1 MRVKLSPKLSSY
13 IRCSP
18 FLASAASDVD
28 PQPGPSGRGRSRGG
42 GRGKRGRGGAG
53 GRKAAA
59 AAAAAAAAPAVDPT
73 APDDQAATRSGSQPT
88 GTKNQSFC
96 ALPTFTYVQFLSI
109 FVFRVCM

>member
-59 AAAAAAAAPAVDPT
+59 AAAVDPT
-73 APDDQAATRSGSQPT
+73 TPDQAATRGDSQPT

-96 ALPTFTYVQFLSI
+96 ALPRAPHFCVFLHGPEIICINLLYST
-109 FVFRVCM
+109 

>member
-18 FLASAASDVD
+18 FLASAASEVD
-28 PQPGPSGRGRSRGG
+28 PQPGPSGRGRNRGG

-59 AAAAAAAAPAVDPT
+59 AAAADPT
-73 APDDQAATRSGSQPT
+73 TPDQAATRSDT
-88 GTKNQSFC
+88 GTKKQSFC
-96 ALPTFTYVQFLSI
+96 ALPHISVQFFENFEFAALL
-109 FVFRVCM
+109 RVIACA